1 MHLCHYEPPLL
12 AFISTTPSLLSIMNL
27 TIRGSVW
34 LSISNALLALAPDA
48 CQYTWSECTGTATSG
63 RHALRLASFT
73 TMLVLPSSPF
83 VQREFLWGSVDLPCP
98 GARKAQ
104 ASGRSCEA
112 GLPDSVAERRL
123 AFPTTGK
130 LFIVGSCY
138 GTLRSAFCLVYC
150 RRERS
155 RLSSSEW
162 AAQLLGGYEDE
173 LPLFSS
179 WVVHFIYRGLHIRGS
194 ALCLSSID

>member
-1 MHLCHYEPPLL
+1 MHRNGDIRPPR
-12 AFISTTPSLLSIMNL
+12 ATPCFIHHNVGSPIVA
-27 TIRGSVW
+27 IRAAGV
-34 LSISNALLALAPDA
+34 
-48 CQYTWSECTGTATSG
+48 
-63 RHALRLASFT
+63 F
-73 TMLVLPSSPF
+73 M
-83 VQREFLWGSVDLPCP
+83 GSVDLPCP